1 MEQNAPTIPELSTMV
16 GLLFRDMS
24 MRNGLDPQ
32 SAISVGM
39 ASGLDVALTMIE
51 SSTGV
56 PFQSLSLDAAKQIRD
71 YFLQEAAE
79 SKAIHPQISIWYLAW
94 AEVIEK
100 VYL

>member
-1 MEQNAPTIPELSTMV
+1 MKQQTPTITALSTMV
-16 GLLFRDMS
+16 GVLFRDMS
-24 MRNGLDPQ
+24 TRNGLDPQ

-39 ASGLDVALTMIE
+39 ASGLDVALTIIE

-56 PFQSLSLDAAKQIRD
+56 PFQSLSIDTATQIRD
-71 YFLQEAAE
+71 YFLQEAVE

-94 AEVIEK
+94 AKVIEK

>member
-1 MEQNAPTIPELSTMV
+1 MF
-16 GLLFRDMS
+16 GLLFRDMN

-32 SAISVGM
+32 SAIHAGM
-39 ASGLDVALTMIE
+39 ASGFDVALTIIE

-56 PFQSLSLDAAKQIRD
+56 PFQSLSIDAATQIRD
-71 YFLQEAAE
+71 YFIQTAAE
-79 SKAIHPQISIWYLAW
+79 NKAIDPQISIWYLAW

>member
-1 MEQNAPTIPELSTMV
+1 MDQQPPTIVELCNMV

-24 MRNGLDPQ
+24 MRNDLNPQ
-32 SAISVGM
+32 SAIHVGL
-39 ASGLDVALTMIE
+39 ASGLDVALTIIE

-56 PFQSLSLDAAKQIRD
+56 PFQSLSIETAKKIRD
-71 YFLQEAAE
+71 YFLREAAE
-79 SKAIHPQISIWYLAW
+79 RKLMHPQISIWYLAW